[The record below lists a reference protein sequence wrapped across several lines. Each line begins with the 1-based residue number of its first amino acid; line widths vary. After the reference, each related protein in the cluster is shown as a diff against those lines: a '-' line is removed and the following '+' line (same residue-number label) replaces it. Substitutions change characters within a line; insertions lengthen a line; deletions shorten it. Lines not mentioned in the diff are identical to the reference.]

1 MKKHPVLVILLIV
14 LFLGLIVEVIVTW
27 DGNDYNSLTTAEYRE
42 LLREGKE
49 RK

>member
-1 MKKHPVLVILLIV
+1 MRKHPVLTILLIV
-14 LFLGLIVEVIVTW
+14 LFLGLLVEVIVTW
-27 DGNDYNSLTTAEYRE
+27 EDDYNSLTTAEYRE